1 MNVRKVDTKK
11 VTVTFIWLLT
21 KFLYNM
27 MLSQLKMYP
36 KVSFC
41 FIYFQQFYDPK
52 HFSQLAQKH
61 NVKHK
66 HPTQTKKNI
75 FEDVGH
81 VQNLQSVF
89 DSLTC

>member
-1 MNVRKVDTKK
+1 
-11 VTVTFIWLLT
+11 
-21 KFLYNM
+21 

-61 NVKHK
+61 SVKHK

-89 DSLTC
+89 ESLTC